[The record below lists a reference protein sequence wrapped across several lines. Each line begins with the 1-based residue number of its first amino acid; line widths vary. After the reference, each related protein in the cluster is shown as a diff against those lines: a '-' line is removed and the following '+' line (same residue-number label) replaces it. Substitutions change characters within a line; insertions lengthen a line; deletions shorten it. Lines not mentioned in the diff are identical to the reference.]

1 MAQLHGPCAR
11 PLEFVEQGRISQS
24 REIIRFMPTD
34 EKYEELQRL
43 IAALTERVYKLEQ
56 VAGMRPGR
64 APRSEEAERQVKE
77 TRGIRGARKGGSDA
91 ETELESK
98 IGGHWLNRIGIVA
111 VLIGV
116 SYFLKYAFDNAWIGP
131 AGRVVIGLVA
141 GMAVV
146 FWSEHVRRSGY
157 AIFSYSLKAIGIG
170 VLYLSLW
177 ASSQLYN
184 LIPNA
189 LAFFSMAAIT
199 AATVGLALWQDA
211 EIIAAFAALGAFITP
226 VALST
231 GANNA
236 FGLFS
241 YLFILDVG
249 ALILIRYRPWP
260 QVLIGSFAGTLVLY
274 SSWHSTFYTPE
285 QFSTALIAIS
295 VVFAAFALVPFA
307 SGQVPTSA
315 AIPIL
320 ALLNAATYF
329 FEVWEL
335 FEHKAESYQAAIAA
349 VALGCLYFLIAYK
362 LRGRVTLATADIH
375 WAIGA
380 AFLVAA
386 VPIGMHSPWITITWF
401 VEGAALTRVGQLR
414 ETDYLKHL
422 GGTALVLGTVRL
434 LAVDHFDVTQLL
446 LNERMMTFAVAIAAT
461 ADAAYHL
468 NRRDRHEQ
476 SECKPAGA
484 YPAIKERNML
494 AILVVMIN
502 VFALVVLTQE
512 ITDAWRR
519 QLQGAGPG
527 ADRTLATARD
537 FAYSALWMSYGAG
550 LMLVGFWKKS
560 RFIRWQALILIG
572 ATVCKVFLY
581 DMSSLDRGYRIL
593 SFIALGLILLA
604 TSFLYQRS
612 SKGPA

>member
-1 MAQLHGPCAR
+1 
-11 PLEFVEQGRISQS
+11 
-24 REIIRFMPTD
+24 MPTD
-34 EKYEELQRL
+34 EQYEELQRL
-43 IAALTERVYKLEQ
+43 IAALADRVYKLEQ
-56 VAGMRPGR
+56 VAGLRRGR
-64 APRSEEAERQVKE
+64 AFRSEQVERHVKE
-77 TRGIRGARKGGSDA
+77 PTDFRGVRKVGSNA

-111 VLIGV
+111 VLIGA
-116 SYFLKYAFDNAWIGP
+116 SYFLKYAFENEWIGP
-131 AGRVVIGLVA
+131 AGRIVIGLVA

-146 FWSEHVRRSGY
+146 LWSEHVRRSGY

-189 LAFFSMAAIT
+189 LAFFSMAAVT

-211 EIIAAFAALGAFITP
+211 QIIAAFAALGAFITP

-231 GANNA
+231 GVNNA
-236 FGLFS
+236 AGLFS

-260 QVLIGSFAGTLVLY
+260 RVLIGSYAGTLILY
-274 SSWHSTFYTPE
+274 SSWHSSFYTAD
-285 QFSTALIAIS
+285 QFSTALVAVS
-295 VVFAAFALVPFA
+295 VVFAVFAFAPFG
-307 SGQVPTSA
+307 SGRVPTSA

-320 ALLNAATYF
+320 ALLNSATYF

-335 FEHKAESYQAAIAA
+335 FEHKGESHQAAIAA

-362 LRGRVTLATADIH
+362 LRDRVTVATADVH

-386 VPIGMHSPWITITWF
+386 VPIGMHSPWITIAWF

-414 ETDYLKHL
+414 DTDYLTHL

-446 LNERMMTFAVAIAAT
+446 LNERMMAFAIAIAAT
-461 ADAAYHL
+461 ADVAYQL
-468 NRRDRHEQ
+468 NGSDKEERI
-476 SECKPAGA
+476 ECKPARGQSVINERKA
-484 YPAIKERNML
+484 VAI
-494 AILVVMIN
+494 AVIMIS
-502 VFALVVLTQE
+502 VFALVALTQE

-550 LMLVGFWKKS
+550 LMLVGFWKES

-593 SFIALGLILLA
+593 SFLGLGLILLA
-604 TSFLYQRS
+604 TSFLYQRWS
-612 SKGPA
+612 RAKPSGDQQQPLT